1 MAEISIFAE
10 RKRFAEII
18 FLKLPKFDIC
28 TLRRGCWNIFQGYSH
43 LESGPQG
50 EEKVMGFLLTHP
62 LKSMPSSK
70 FVSR

>member
-1 MAEISIFAE
+1 MAEISIYAE
-10 RKRFAEII
+10 RKRFAEMI
-18 FLKLPKFDIC
+18 FLKFPKLDIC